1 MVPSAGPW
9 GHATDCIMNPTLKT
23 SLHCAVDNT
32 LRRVPLVLYSG
43 TAGSMLVAGEER
55 WSRYLPDRFFGSG
68 PRELRLL
75 GSYWTWQLPRVLRR
89 WRDAADITVA
99 RADRVTARLFPSE
112 EYLRVP
118 EWIRMVAPVPASNRD
133 FRASS
138 VRSDMRVIKKY
149 KLTWRV
155 SHDAD
160 ELATHLD
167 RDYYPY
173 TRLRH
178 GDDSFV
184 QPPRW
189 MKNTFRKGGL
199 LWVEREGVP
208 IAGLVFEQD
217 PPVFRLSTVACVGAD
232 EGLLR
237 QGALVG
243 VYLFSFECAR
253 SLGLT
258 DLDMRGCRPCLHDP
272 LFFVKHKYGA
282 VVEDNPDT
290 VYDLLVRWNTATPAV
305 MRFLAESPLIFR
317 DDNGLSA
324 IHADRVTP
332 RQKLLAP
339 GLRRLVTLRPDAAF
353 GAWEEDRG
361 DESAA

>member
-1 MVPSAGPW
+1 
-9 GHATDCIMNPTLKT
+9 MNPTLKT

-55 WSRYLPDRFFGSG
+55 WSRYLPGRFFGSG
-68 PRELRLL
+68 PRESRHL
-75 GSYWTWQLPRVLRR
+75 GSYWTWQLPRVLWR

-99 RADRVTARLFPSE
+99 RADRMTARLFPTA

-118 EWIRMVAPVPASNRD
+118 EWIRMVAPVPASNHD
-133 FRASS
+133 FTASS
-138 VRSDMRVIKKY
+138 VRSDMRVVKKY

-155 SHDAD
+155 SRNAD

-189 MKNTFRKGGL
+189 MRNTFRKGGL
-199 LWVEREGVP
+199 LWVEREGEP
-208 IAGLVFEQD
+208 IAGLVFEHD

-237 QGALVG
+237 HGALVG

-258 DLDMRGCRPCLHDP
+258 AVDMRGCRPCLHDP
-272 LFFVKHKYGA
+272 LFFVKRKYGA
-282 VVEDNPDT
+282 AVEDKPDN

-305 MRFLAESPLIFR
+305 MRFLTESPLIFR
-317 DDNGLSA
+317 DVDGLSA
-324 IHADRVTP
+324 IHTDRVTP
-332 RQKLLAP
+332 RHKLLSP
-339 GLRRLVTLRPDAAF
+339 GLRRLVTARPDAAF

-361 DESAA
+361 DESAVDR

>member
-1 MVPSAGPW
+1 
-9 GHATDCIMNPTLKT
+9 MNPTFKA

-32 LRRVPLVLYSG
+32 LRRVPLILHTGS
-43 TAGSMLVAGEER
+43 AGSMLVAGEDR
-55 WSRYLPDRFFGSG
+55 WSRYLPELFFRSDPRDR
-68 PRELRLL
+68 RHL
-75 GSYWTWQLPRVLRR
+75 GSYWTWQLPHVLRR

-99 RADRVTARLFPSE
+99 RTDRVTARLFPAA

-138 VRSDMRVIKKY
+138 VQNDMRVIRRNR
-149 KLTWRV
+149 LTWRV

-160 ELATHLD
+160 ELAAYLD

-173 TRLRH
+173 TRLRY
-178 GDDSFV
+178 GDDAFV

-189 MKNTFRKGGL
+189 MRNSFRKGGL
-199 LWVEREGVP
+199 LWVEREGKP
-208 IAGLVFEQD
+208 IAGLVFEQAH
-217 PPVFRLSTVACVGAD
+217 PVFRMSTIACAGAD

-237 QGALVG
+237 QGAVAG
-243 VYLFSFECAR
+243 VYVFSFECAR

-258 DLDMRGCRPCLHDP
+258 ALDMRGCRPCLRDP
-272 LFFVKHKYGA
+272 LFFVKRKYGA
-282 VVEDNPDT
+282 AVEDKLDS
-290 VYDLLVRWNTATPAV
+290 VYDLLVRWGTATPSV
-305 MRFLAESPLIFR
+305 MRFRADFPLIFR
-317 DDNGLSA
+317 DGNGLSA

-339 GLRRLVTLRPDAAF
+339 GLRRLVTPRPDAAF

-361 DESAA
+361 FLPC

>member
-1 MVPSAGPW
+1 
-9 GHATDCIMNPTLKT
+9 MNPTLKT
-23 SLHCAVDNT
+23 SLHCAADNT

-55 WSRYLPDRFFGSG
+55 WSRYLPGRFFGSG
-68 PRELRLL
+68 PRERRFL
-75 GSYWTWQLPRVLRR
+75 GRYWTWQLPRVLRR

-99 RADRVTARLFPSE
+99 RTDRVTARLFPTA

-118 EWIRMVAPVPASNRD
+118 EWIRMVAPVPASNHD
-133 FRASS
+133 FKANS
-138 VRSDMRVIKKY
+138 VRSDMRVVKKY
-149 KLTWRV
+149 KLSWRV

-160 ELATHLD
+160 ELTTYLD

-178 GDDSFV
+178 GDDAFA
-184 QPPRW
+184 QPPQL

-199 LWVEREGVP
+199 LWVESEGVP
-208 IAGLVFEQD
+208 IAGLVFERE
-217 PPVFRLSTVACVGAD
+217 PPVFQMWTIACVEAD
-232 EGLLR
+232 EDLLR
-237 QGALVG
+237 QGALAG
-243 VYLFSFECAR
+243 ACLFSFECAR

-258 DLDMRGCRPCLHDP
+258 TVDMRGCRPCLHDP
-272 LFFVKHKYGA
+272 LFFVKRKYGA
-282 VVEDNPDT
+282 VVADKPDD

-317 DDNGLSA
+317 DDDGLSA
-324 IHADRVTP
+324 VHADRITP
-332 RQKLLAP
+332 WQKLLAP

-361 DESAA
+361 DESTADR